1 MVDRAGRVIVVAVA
15 VAIGFAGCNSG
26 EGQPVTVLRGK
37 TTAVNDVRTA
47 IFFEGKRVEGPR
59 FDFIDVDG
67 GWRVAGADWY
77 GDNNSWHSSGIAPCL
92 EKPAPQPI
100 EMGVVEAAAHEDGG
114 GGRGVVVWL
123 KCL

>member
-1 MVDRAGRVIVVAVA
+1 MVDRAGRVVVVAVA

-26 EGQPVTVLRGK
+26 EGQPVTVMRGK

-47 IFFEGKRVEGPR
+47 IFFEGKRVTGPR

-67 GWRVAGADWY
+67 GWIVAGANWSD
-77 GDNNSWHSSGIAPCL
+77 GRSWHDSGIAPCL

-100 EMGVVEAAAHEDGG
+100 EMGVVEAASHDDAP
-114 GGRGVVVWL
+114 GRGVVVWL

>member
-1 MVDRAGRVIVVAVA
+1 MVDRAWRVVAAAILV
-15 VAIGFAGCNSG
+15 VIGFAGCNSG
-26 EGQPVTVLRGK
+26 EGQAVTVLRGK

-47 IFFEGKRVEGPR
+47 IFFEGKRVVGPR

-77 GDNNSWHSSGIAPCL
+77 GDDNSWHSNGTAPCL
-92 EKPAPQPI
+92 EKPAPQSI
-100 EMGVVEAAAHEDGG
+100 EMGVIEAAPHEDGG

>member
-1 MVDRAGRVIVVAVA
+1 MILVWAAAAVA
-15 VAIGFAGCNSG
+15 AIGFAGCDSG

-37 TTAVNDVRTA
+37 TTAVNDSRDA
-47 IFFEGKRVEGPR
+47 IFFDGKRVAGPS

-67 GWRVAGADWY
+67 GWRVAGAEWWD
-77 GDNNSWHSSGIAPCL
+77 GKSWHDDGIAPCL

-100 EMGVVEAAAHEDGG
+100 ELGVLEAAPRGDAA
-114 GGRGVVVWL
+114 GRGVVVWL

>member
-1 MVDRAGRVIVVAVA
+1 MVDRARHVVVAA
-15 VAIGFAGCNSG
+15 VAAALGLAGCSSGG

-47 IFFEGKRVEGPR
+47 IFFEGKRVDGPR
-59 FDFIDVDG
+59 FDFIDGDG

-77 GDNNSWHSSGIAPCL
+77 GDNSWHSNGTAPCL
-92 EKPAPQPI
+92 DKPAPQPI
-100 EMGVVEAAAHEDGG
+100 EMGVIEAAAHEDGG

>member
-1 MVDRAGRVIVVAVA
+1 MAFRSRLVLVVTVA
-15 VAIGFAGCNSG
+15 AAIGLAACNSG

-37 TTAVNDVRTA
+37 TTAVNDDRTA
-47 IFFEGKRVEGPR
+47 IFFEGKRVDGPR

-77 GDNNSWHSSGIAPCL
+77 GDNNSWHSNGTAPCL
-92 EKPAPQPI
+92 DKPAPQPI
-100 EMGVVEAAAHEDGG
+100 EMGVIEAAAHEDGG